1 MALFAV
7 PSITLGPGR
16 YSGWKFEARLFQTIR
31 LAIHRN
37 DSINEAEY
45 EGNNVAGPIT
55 SEGVHTWRLSCKW
68 AIVLPLPPK
77 SRVWNKC
84 YEPFKGKKKRSLS
97 KGRNGLCL
105 RSENEGR
112 YASLLGSVGL
122 ELFAEGAHIIRA
134 DRRCLARVCLTHCI
148 LSSVIGN
155 LLFWGRVCGCFC
167 SRRRYGPVE
176 YACFCFT
183 TSEVICVMLTWH

>member
-1 MALFAV
+1 MGNSIAFTSKKSSMEQVLRTIQREEEEIPVKGEERPVPQKWKRRKICKSNARSRQPRQLCFAGYTWVIPLVIDRGKDFWRHALWGY
-7 PSITLGPGR
+7 TLAYVRCG
-16 YSGWKFEARLFQTIR
+16 AR
-31 LAIHRN
+31 
-37 DSINEAEY
+37 
-45 EGNNVAGPIT
+45 
-55 SEGVHTWRLSCKW
+55 
-68 AIVLPLPPK
+68 
-77 SRVWNKC
+77 
-84 YEPFKGKKKRSLS
+84 FK
-97 KGRNGLCL
+97 
-105 RSENEGR
+105 
-112 YASLLGSVGL
+112 LGSVGL

-176 YACFCFT
+176 YACFYFT